1 MIYPSIFRKA
11 LSAVLLT
18 ALTAASG
25 AELVLAENGQTA
37 YKVVAPKS
45 PDEMTAG
52 AVEDLETTLKEIT
65 GADFAAS
72 SGKTRSIF
80 VGVLPGCDKEPL
92 REDERRITS
101 RNGDIYLYGEGERG
115 SVNAI
120 YDCLRDELGCRWYTF
135 TGDKLIPKR
144 DKLVLGELKRSR
156 IPSIPMM
163 IVWSLPKLKP
173 LMPFTRSAALYGKGD
188 PYAGLSGHAGQI
200 VIPSGLIPFGGK
212 AGNIHGPLKYFKD
225 KAYFKTNP
233 DFFAMDKNGRRVTH
247 LQLCYS
253 NPKLRDEYE
262 RNIEIILAG
271 ENYHGERKMMSLLH
285 DDHGGKFCYCPG
297 CEALEKQ
304 YDHPAGAFYDF
315 LFDMCRRFE
324 KKHPKLTFACSAYRV
339 EQTLTPPPH
348 LKELPRNMLF
358 GYSPLGCDFSKP
370 LTHPV
375 NASWAKPMRDWAKIS
390 RKMRFSAYPT
400 TYPRP
405 VVSYPLVANIHR
417 LVENFRF
424 AYDNKAR
431 LTYCEFGSGPFNTF
445 GFNDLRV
452 YVISELCRDITRD
465 EQEMIS
471 EFTDACYGPAAPAF
485 RKYLAELEKLEA
497 EYPKYLRWNP
507 DILTVDYANA
517 ANLGRW
523 ERDFDAMESRVGGN
537 NRHLLNLRRARYNL
551 DQMVI
556 ARWPYMTK
564 EEQAV
569 FGGLENV
576 IARAEKTIVADAEDL
591 REYARHTTP
600 EVFARGVRLAAA
612 WLHTGLDQYI
622 CRARGGKDLPAQ
634 FAKHKTVYRILPNR
648 NKLGLDRDPE
658 APFGLCNTGKYST
671 WNCWFFMRSFVHD
684 RKPQWESAVPPMPI
698 GKRRFKNVKFDGQY
712 RYYPLGAMTILPD
725 SQIDISAISP
735 VSGFGV
741 GHLHDPNRPNRLY
754 DFFVGMAIDPE
765 RKWVKLGELVVV
777 PLDKDAA
784 PKEKPKRTV
793 NDNVDAFI

>member
-1 MIYPSIFRKA
+1 MTSRSGFCEL
-11 LSAVLLT
+11 LSAVL
-18 ALTAASG
+18 AAVLPAVSG
-25 AELVLAENGQTA
+25 AEIVLAENGKTA
-37 YKVVAPKS
+37 YEVVAPQA
-45 PDEMTAG
+45 PDGMTAG
-52 AVEDLETTLKEIT
+52 AVEDLRETLHEIT
-65 GADFAAS
+65 DADFTART
-72 SGKTRSIF
+72 GKTRSIF
-80 VGVLPGCDKEPL
+80 VGVQPECDKKPL
-92 REDERRITS
+92 EDDERRITTF
-101 RNGDIYLYGEGERG
+101 NGDLYLYGEGKRG

-120 YDCLRDELGCRWYTF
+120 YDFLRDELGCRWYTF
-135 TGDKLIPKR
+135 TGDKFIPKR
-144 DKLVLGELKRSR
+144 DKLVLGELRRSR

-163 IVWSLPKLKP
+163 IVWGLPKLKP
-173 LMPFTRSAALYGKGD
+173 LMPFTRSAALYGRND
-188 PYAGLSGHAGQI
+188 SYICLSGHAGQI

-233 DFFAMDKNGRRVTH
+233 EFFAMDKSGKRVTH

-262 RNIEIILAG
+262 RNLEIILKG
-271 ENYHGERKMMSLLH
+271 EKYNGERGMMSLLH
-285 DDHGGKFCYCPG
+285 DDHGGKFCYCKN

-315 LFDMCRRFE
+315 LFDMCRRFD
-324 KKHPKLTFACSAYRV
+324 KKHPKITFCCSAYRR

-370 LTHPV
+370 LTHPI
-375 NASWAKPMRDWAKIS
+375 NASWAQPMQDWAKIS
-390 RKMRFSAYPT
+390 RKIRFSAYPT

-405 VVSYPLVANIHR
+405 IVSFPVVANIHR

-424 AYDNKAR
+424 AYANKAR

-452 YVISELCRDITRD
+452 YILSELCRDIDRD
-465 EQEMIS
+465 EQEMIA

-517 ANLGRW
+517 VNLGRW
-523 ERDFDAMESRVGGN
+523 ERDFDAMESRVEGN
-537 NRHLLNLRRARYNL
+537 PRHLLNLRRARYNL

-569 FGGLENV
+569 FGDLESV

-591 REYARHTTP
+591 REYARHSNP
-600 EVFARGVRLAAA
+600 EVFQRGVRLAAA

-622 CRARGGKDLPAQ
+622 CRARGGKALPAK
-634 FAKHKTVYRILPNR
+634 FAKYKTVYRILPNR
-648 NKLGLDRDPE
+648 NKLGLDKDPE
-658 APFGLCNTGKYST
+658 APFGLCNTGKYPT
-671 WNCWFFMRSFVHD
+671 WNCWFFMRSFVYD
-684 RKPQWESAVPPMPI
+684 RQPQWESAVPPLPI
-698 GKRRFKNVKFDGQY
+698 GKRRLKNAKFDGKY

-741 GHLHDPNRPNRLY
+741 GHLHDPARPNRLF
-754 DFFVGMAIDPE
+754 DFYVGMAIDPE

-784 PKEKPKRTV
+784 PKEQPKRTV